1 MVTILI
7 HCFFMYTAPPF
18 TRTCT
23 ICNTDTYTSYN
34 PVSYDAL
41 EDLLVIQS
49 IAIFL
54 EK

>member
-1 MVTILI
+1 
-7 HCFFMYTAPPF
+7 MYTAPPF

-23 ICNTDTYTSYN
+23 IYNADTYTSYSS
-34 PVSYDAL
+34 VSYDAV
-41 EDLLVIQS
+41 EDLLVIQP